1 MAPDRAY
8 EVNAFGRWRAK
19 TSLLLCALTFAALT
33 GCGKEDESASGVVS
47 TEPGPAPLIFAT
59 NYPLQY
65 VSAALTGDAAKV
77 QFPNMDGDPAFW
89 QPTADVVAEMQQA
102 DLIVLNGAGYEP
114 WLGQVTLP
122 ADRLLDT
129 SAGFRDQWIESGG
142 PTHSHGADGE
152 HAHSNYAFTTWL
164 DFDLAKIQAAA
175 IRDRL
180 ATLLPDIDQEIEGNW
195 TTLTTRLDAWDT
207 RLTELGARFG
217 DTPVLFSHP
226 VYQYL
231 ERRYGF
237 NGRSLHW
244 EPDSV
249 PLDAEWAALPALLS
263 EHPATLM
270 IWEDEP
276 LAETVEG
283 LRALGVE
290 SVVFSPMG
298 NRPATGDFE
307 SNMEGNL
314 ESLEG
319 VAPP

>member
-1 MAPDRAY
+1 MAQ
-8 EVNAFGRWRAK
+8 NGRWRLSAFERRLARMSLPL
-19 TSLLLCALTFAALT
+19 TALLLAGLV
-33 GCGKEDESASGVVS
+33 GCGNEEGTTSGMVSA
-47 TEPGPAPLIFAT
+47 EPGPKALVYAT

-65 VSAALTGDAAKV
+65 MSIALAGDAAKV
-77 QFPNMDGDPAFW
+77 QFAEMESDPAFW
-89 QPTADVVAEMQQA
+89 QPTADIVAEMQQA
-102 DLIVLNGAGYEP
+102 ELIVLNGADYEP

-122 ADRLLDT
+122 SDRLLDT
-129 SAGFRDQWIESGG
+129 SEGFRDQLIESGG
-142 PTHSHGADGE
+142 PTHSHGNDGD
-152 HAHSNYAFTTWL
+152 HSHGSYAFTAWL
-164 DFDLAKIQAAA
+164 DLDLAEAQASA

-180 ATLLPDIDQEIEGNW
+180 AMLLPDADQALERNW
-195 TTLTTRLDAWDT
+195 SSLTTKLDAWDK

-249 PLDAEWAALPALLS
+249 PPDAEWAALPALLS

-283 LRALGVE
+283 LKALGVE

-307 SNMEGNL
+307 SGMEANL
-314 ESLEG
+314 KSLEG
-319 VAPP
+319 AAPL

>member
-1 MAPDRAY
+1 MALDRPC

-19 TSLLLCALTFAALT
+19 TSLLLTALVLAGLL
-33 GCGKEDESASGVVS
+33 GCGQEEGAESSVAS
-47 TEPGPAPLIFAT
+47 TEPDPAPVIFVT
-59 NYPLQY
+59 NYPLHY
-65 VSAALTGDAAKV
+65 MNAELAGDAANV
-77 QFPNMDGDPAFW
+77 QFADVDGDPAFW

-152 HAHSNYAFTTWL
+152 HAHSGFAFTTWL
-164 DFDLAKIQAAA
+164 DLEQAKAQATA

-180 ATLLPDIDQEIEGNW
+180 ATLLPDADQEIEGNW
-195 TTLTTRLDAWDT
+195 TTLATKLDAWDK

-226 VYQYL
+226 VYQYM

-244 EPDSV
+244 EPDSA
-249 PLDAEWAALPALLS
+249 PPDAEWAALPALLT

-283 LRALGVE
+283 LKALGVE

-307 SNMEGNL
+307 SGMEGNL
-314 ESLEG
+314 NSIEG
-319 VAPP
+319 AAPP